1 MGEDNPTFEGLFEFC
16 SISAGGSI
24 GASTIMIFVPL
35 PCLIPSMQN
44 RCFSADSLGRSG
56 YCD

>member
-24 GASTIMIFVPL
+24 GESISYMPLIFCDL
-35 PCLIPSMQN
+35 H
-44 RCFSADSLGRSG
+44 FSDVEKALHNE
-56 YCD
+56 